1 VKYREGKPEQQP
13 WNWYAVNQA
22 ASKVPITYTSRPN
35 ATPEAELSA
44 LAAVYKFIFD
54 CHAKKMG
61 RPATSGPNDAMKGSK
76 HDRATE
82 IISKSS

>member
-1 VKYREGKPEQQP
+1 VGEP
-13 WNWYAVNQA
+13 AV
-22 ASKVPITYTSRPN
+22 TYSPRPDT
-35 ATPEAELSA
+35 TPEGELDA
-44 LAAVYKFIFD
+44 LAAVYRFILD

-82 IISKSS
+82 IIPKSS